1 MNDRLKKIASL
12 LPYLPRSLRLTW
24 EAAGYWS
31 VAWMGLLVLQGLLP
45 AMSVYLTKLV
55 TDSLVAASQSG
66 GAWEEIQP
74 ALVYA
79 SIMGAVIL
87 AQQVLQS
94 VVGWVRTAQ
103 SEHFTDY
110 INQRIQEQAAAVDLA
125 YYESSEYYDNLHRVL
140 DRASTQPLTLLETLG
155 GLIQSGITLLAVA
168 GLLVPYGAWLP
179 LVILLGTIPAFV
191 VLVRYN
197 RIHHDWWMRRTE
209 DRRRAQYCNTMLTN
223 SHYAAEV
230 RLFGLGSYFREQYA
244 TIRSFLR
251 HEKLDLEK
259 RQVLARIA
267 AGLLALAVTAGT
279 MLWMGWRMVYG
290 AATLGDLA
298 LFYRAF
304 DKGQN
309 LMRKVLSSLSQVHN
323 EALFL
328 EHLFEFLDEEPR
340 VVSPPD
346 PSPVPAPLREG
357 VRFHDVTFSYP
368 AFDEPVLR
376 NLDLEIPTGKT
387 VAIVGENGAGKT
399 TLLKLLTRFY
409 DPTKGAVTLDGV
421 DYRDLPLDELR
432 QQITTLFQFPVQY
445 QATARE
451 SIALGDV
458 RKEVNQARVEAAAR
472 AAGIHDRIMQLSEAY
487 DTHLGMW
494 FSDGAELSGGEWQ
507 RLAMAR
513 AFYRGASLVVLDE
526 PTSMMDSW
534 AEAEWFD
541 RFDRLTSDTAALI
554 ITHRFTIAKRA
565 DIIHV
570 MEDGQIVESGAHDEL
585 VSLGGRYQESWERQI
600 ASSNGQPAFDA
611 PSGGF
616 GSQ

>member
-1 MNDRLKKIASL
+1 MNDRLEKIASL

-24 EAAGYWS
+24 KAAGYWS
-31 VAWMGLLVLQGLLP
+31 AAWMGLLVLQGLLP
-45 AMSVYLTKLV
+45 AISVYLTKLV

-79 SIMGAVIL
+79 SIMGVVIL
-87 AQQVLQS
+87 AQQVLQG

-103 SEHFTDY
+103 NEHFTDY
-110 INQRIQEQAAAVDLA
+110 INTRIQQQAAAVDLA

-230 RLFGLGSYFREQYA
+230 RLFGLGPYFREQYA
-244 TIRSFLR
+244 TIRAYLR
-251 HEKLDLEK
+251 REKLDLEK

-309 LMRKVLSSLSQVHN
+309 LMRKVLSSLSQVHS

-328 EHLFEFLDEEPR
+328 EHLFDFLDEEPR

-346 PSPVPAPLREG
+346 PSPVPTPLRKG
-357 VRFHDVTFSYP
+357 VQFHDVTFSYP

-376 NLDLEIPTGKT
+376 NLDLEIPMGKT

-409 DPTKGAVTLDGV
+409 DPTQGTVTLDGV

-432 QQITTLFQFPVQY
+432 QRITTLFQFPVQY

-458 RKEVNQARVEAAAR
+458 RKEVDQGRVEAAAR
-472 AAGIHDRIMQLSEAY
+472 AAGIHDRIIEFSDAY

-513 AFYRGASLVVLDE
+513 AFYRDAPLVVLDE

-541 RFDRLTSDTAALI
+541 RFDRLTSNTAALI

-570 MEDGQIVESGAHDEL
+570 MEDGKIVESGPHDEL
-585 VSLGGRYQESWERQI
+585 VALGGRYQESWDKQI
-600 ASSNGQPAFDA
+600 ASSNGQPAF
-611 PSGGF
+611 
-616 GSQ
+616 GS